1 MNTSLRSCEW
11 GNGVKIVYLYINISP
26 SYFRYPPHFV
36 HLFICSFVYLFI
48 SNYFVD
54 YLQGAQ
60 KGQAPLRPP

>member
-36 HLFICSFVYLFI
+36 HLFICSFDHFI
-48 SNYFVD
+48 VSNYFVD
-54 YLQGAQ
+54 YLQD
-60 KGQAPLRPP
+60 